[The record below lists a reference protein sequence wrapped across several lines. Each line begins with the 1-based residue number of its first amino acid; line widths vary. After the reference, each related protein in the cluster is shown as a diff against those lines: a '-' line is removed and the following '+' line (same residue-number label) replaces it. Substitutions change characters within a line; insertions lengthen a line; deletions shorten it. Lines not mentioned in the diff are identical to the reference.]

1 MSRIG
6 AARRSISKSFIR
18 RAALLAALLL
28 AALSFAGIAHAQEP
42 VRLGLVLEH
51 PANPFWTAVKQG
63 AEEAA
68 AQADRPV
75 ELIVFMTES
84 IREQVDTLEDLIQMR
99 VDAIGVTPWEPAPV
113 VPAIERANQLGIPIF
128 TIDQDAA
135 GGERVAYI
143 ATDNVEGGR
152 AAARWLAERLNGS
165 GRIAILEGQ
174 PGSVTNRNRLQGF
187 HEVLKEYPGIQV
199 VASLPADWQRDKG
212 LNVASDILIANP
224 RLDAIMAL
232 NDEMAL
238 GALAA
243 LKVARRE
250 SVILVGYNGAAEAI
264 EEVYRGGLDADV
276 VQFPEL
282 MGRYFVEWSLRYLD
296 GQRPDTFHLATPV
309 AVVDGPLVRKI
320 VEAVNP

>member
-1 MSRIG
+1 
-6 AARRSISKSFIR
+6 
-18 RAALLAALLL
+18 
-28 AALSFAGIAHAQEP
+28 
-42 VRLGLVLEH
+42 
-51 PANPFWTAVKQG
+51 
-63 AEEAA
+63 
-68 AQADRPV
+68 
-75 ELIVFMTES
+75 
-84 IREQVDTLEDLIQMR
+84 
-99 VDAIGVTPWEPAPV
+99 
-113 VPAIERANQLGIPIF
+113 
-128 TIDQDAA
+128 
-135 GGERVAYI
+135 
-143 ATDNVEGGR
+143 
-152 AAARWLAERLNGS
+152 ERLNGS

-264 EEVYRGGLDADV
+264 EEVYRGGLDAD
-276 VQFPEL
+276 
-282 MGRYFVEWSLRYLD
+282 
-296 GQRPDTFHLATPV
+296 
-309 AVVDGPLVRKI
+309 
-320 VEAVNP
+320 